1 MDYCQITTKVFIS
14 SECGNFLRWPGHTK
28 GSALAIS
35 SCKKQTTGLLY
46 ICRPTWASGS
56 LWWPPL
62 LGQEAQWDV
71 QWMILPESQGGAL
84 NCPSWLALGSAGLL
98 GKKKPS
104 CLSRCRMSFMSVR
117 PVESDRAKCLEP
129 SAYFHALTLAGLKLH
144 SE

>member
-14 SECGNFLRWPGHTK
+14 GECGNFLRWPGHMI

-98 GKKKPS
+98 GKKTLMFKQVQDELHECATCGVRQGQMLRTQCLFS
-104 CLSRCRMSFMSVR
+104 CFDVGR
-117 PVESDRAKCLEP
+117 LEI
-129 SAYFHALTLAGLKLH
+129 AF
-144 SE
+144 